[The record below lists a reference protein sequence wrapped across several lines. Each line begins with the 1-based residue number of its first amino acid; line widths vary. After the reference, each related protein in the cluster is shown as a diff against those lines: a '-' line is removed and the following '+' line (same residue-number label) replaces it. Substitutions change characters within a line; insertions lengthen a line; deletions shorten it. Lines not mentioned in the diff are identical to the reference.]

1 MVIFRVRNGKCSFSK
16 KDKKRNGYKIIKNHR
31 NSVQRNHMPSKI
43 FTQISK
49 LPRRYA
55 QKGYTGYPKH
65 KGSLCPRDNGE
76 NQKNWLHRG
85 LLYCDANHHVRKK
98 IACLSRWRVRMDKWT
113 NNMNVW
119 SAKTASIFIHGYAS
133 PSLLVA
139 TTSPTPLSSIILV
152 EHHYQQLLLR
162 CICVSV
168 RFKA

>member
-1 MVIFRVRNGKCSFSK
+1 MMALTLLITGSSKSPKLSISKSDSSFSAL
-16 KDKKRNGYKIIKNHR
+16 
-31 NSVQRNHMPSKI
+31 
-43 FTQISK
+43 SK

-55 QKGYTGYPKH
+55 QKGYTGYAKH
-65 KGSLCPRDNGE
+65 KGSLSPRDNGE
-76 NQKNWLHRG
+76 NQKNWLPRG

-139 TTSPTPLSSIILV
+139 ATISIPSSSITLV
-152 EHHYQQLLLR
+152 EHHYQQGLKTVL
-162 CICVSV
+162 C
-168 RFKA
+168 A